1 MKTKGIIT
9 QVRQGKGGVT
19 LVIETE
25 MGLRGVEMDRA
36 LWRTIMAD
44 FRLVQADDVLG
55 WEVEYDPAHGDLE
68 IVGSVA
74 EEDDTAVGDEVDT
87 GGTEA

>member
-25 MGLRGVEMDRA
+25 MGLRGVEMDRT
-36 LWRTIMAD
+36 LWREVMAD
-44 FRLVQADDVLG
+44 FQLAQADGVLG
-55 WEVEYDPAHGDLE
+55 WEVLYDPAHGDLE
-68 IVGSVA
+68 IVGSVV
-74 EEDDTAVGDEVDT
+74 EEDSAAAEDDVDT
-87 GGTEA
+87 GGTDA